1 MSVSFDYSG
10 KLVLVT
16 GSTKGIGRTIAEH
29 FIKSGASVVINGRSQ
44 ETVDAA
50 VAELTKLIAP
60 AADDAKQ
67 EDKQVLSGCAADL
80 STEDG
85 CTKLVEFVGKIGH
98 LDVLINN
105 TGKFTIK
112 DFVDITDA
120 EWMDIFNVNVMS
132 TVRMCRAFLPK
143 MLENAK
149 GGKIV
154 NISSEAGV
162 RSLPHM
168 LHYSVTKAAQLN
180 ISRGLAELTK
190 GKDNDVRVNALLPG
204 PTWTPGVEQFIKDW
218 AAERDL
224 GDDLEK
230 ATEAFFKEFEPD
242 SIKQKFLSTTEIAE
256 ATLWLTSDAASG
268 INGSAFKV
276 EGGIIKI
283 AF

>member
-1 MSVSFDYSG
+1 MAVSFDYSG

-16 GSTKGIGRTIAEH
+16 GSTKGIGCTIAEH
-29 FIKSGASVVINGRSQ
+29 YVKSGASLIVNGRSQ

-50 VAELTKLIAP
+50 VAALTKLIVVV
-60 AADDAKQ
+60 ADDAKQ
-67 EDKQVLSGCAADL
+67 EDAQTVTGCAADL
-80 STEDG
+80 ATEDG
-85 CTKLVEFVGKIGH
+85 CTKLIEFVTKTGH
-98 LDVLINN
+98 LDILINN

-120 EWMDIFNVNVMS
+120 EWLDIFNVNVMS

-143 MLENAK
+143 MLENDK

-154 NISSEAGV
+154 NISSEAGI

-168 LHYSVTKAAQLN
+168 LHYSMTKAAQLN

-190 GKDNDVRVNALLPG
+190 GVQNDVRVNALLPG
-204 PTWTPGVEQFIKDW
+204 PTWTPGVEQFMKDF
-218 AAERDL
+218 AKKGNFGEDL
-224 GDDLEK
+224 DK

-242 SIKQKFLSTTEIAE
+242 SIKQKFLSTDEIAS

-276 EGGIIKI
+276 EGGICKI